1 MDKYR
6 KILREYWGYDDFR
19 GIQADI
25 IRSIGEGHDTLG
37 LMPTGGGKSIAFQVP
52 ALARDG
58 MCLVVSPLIALM
70 KDQVEHLCQRGIRA
84 AAIYSGMSREEIARH
99 LDNAVFGAYKFLYVS
114 PERLTTDIFRAKV
127 RRMPVT
133 LLAIDEAHCISQWG
147 YDFRPPYLE
156 IAKIRQF
163 MPEVP
168 VLALTATATPAVADD
183 IMLRLAFREKR
194 VFRMSFSRHNLRYIV
209 LQTTDKF
216 SALLSI
222 LNHIPGSSI
231 AYTRN
236 REDTVEFAK
245 QLNQQGISA
254 LHFHALVGSAD
265 KDARQRAWQSGDT
278 RVMVA
283 TNAFG
288 MGIDKPDV
296 RTVVHMNVPDSV
308 EAYFQEA
315 GRAGRDGQPAW
326 CVLLVSPT
334 DAANLSRRLAS
345 SFPDRAYI
353 KRVYQDLSNFF
364 QVAEGAGE
372 GHTYTI
378 DLFRFCKVFHHF
390 DIQLRSAFSLLEQSG
405 YIHFTEGIEEDPR
418 IRFLCRRD
426 DLYHYNDL
434 SPQEEAALNGLL
446 RNYGGLF
453 ADYEY
458 VDYSVVARDSSLS
471 RDQLQEALRTL
482 GRRRIISYIPPRDM
496 PRITYLLPRLDAE
509 RIIIP
514 KRVYE
519 TRRDSY
525 AHRVNSMIHYVT
537 QKNICRA
544 RTLLHYFADEDDD
557 CGHCDICMAQ
567 AGTPPTTDEVEELVQ
582 RYLHILADGRPHA
595 ERELVHTDFSS
606 RVHHAAL
613 KHMVQSRSV
622 RRGDNTY
629 VLDKAESVPAE
640 TDIQD
645 PSQGKTVR

>member
-6 KILREYWGYDDFR
+6 SILREHWGYDDFR

-52 ALARDG
+52 ALAREG

-84 AAIYSGMSREEIARH
+84 AAIYSGMSREEIALR

-114 PERLTTDIFRAKV
+114 PERLTTEIFRAKV
-127 RRMPVT
+127 RRMHIT

-156 IAKIRQF
+156 IANIRRF
-163 MPEVP
+163 MPDAP
-168 VLALTATATPAVADD
+168 VLALTATATTAVADD
-183 IMLRLAFREKR
+183 IMNRLAFREKR
-194 VFRMSFSRHNLRYIV
+194 VFRMSFARHNLRYVV
-209 LQTTDKF
+209 LPTANKF
-216 SALLSI
+216 ETLCSI

-245 QLNQQGISA
+245 QLNQQGVSA

-265 KDARQRAWQSGDT
+265 KDARQRAWQTGDT

-326 CVLLVSPT
+326 CVLLVGPQ
-334 DAANLSRRLAS
+334 DAANLRRRLATA
-345 SFPDRAYI
+345 FPERQYI
-353 KRVYQDLSNFF
+353 KKVYQDLSNFF

-372 GHTYTI
+372 GHTYNI

-405 YIHFTEGIEEDPR
+405 YIHFTEGVEENPR
-418 IRFLCRRD
+418 VRFLCRRD
-426 DLYHYNDL
+426 DLYRYNDL

-453 ADYEY
+453 ADYAF
-458 VDYSVVARDSSLS
+458 VDYSLVGRDSALS
-471 RDQLQEALRTL
+471 RDELHEALRTL
-482 GRRRIISYIPPRDM
+482 SRRRIISYIPPKDM

-509 RIIIP
+509 RIVIP
-514 KRVYE
+514 ERVYE

-525 AHRVNSMIHYVT
+525 AHRVNAMVHYVT
-537 QKNICRA
+537 QKSICRA
-544 RTLLHYFADEDDD
+544 RTLLHYFSDDDDD
-557 CGHCDICMAQ
+557 CGHCDVCLAQ
-567 AGTPPTTDEVEELVQ
+567 QGMPPSPDDVEELYK
-582 RYLHILADGRPHA
+582 RYLHILADGNDHH
-595 ERELVHTDFSS
+595 ERELVHTDFPS

-613 KHMVQSRSV
+613 ERLV
-622 RRGDNTY
+622 RNEGVEHLGGVYR
-629 VLDKAESVPAE
+629 LAKAPKEHPAE
-640 TDIQD
+640 DQ
-645 PSQGKTVR
+645 

>member
-25 IRSIGEGHDTLG
+25 IRSIGENHDTLG

-84 AAIYSGMSREEIARH
+84 AAIYSGMNREEMARH

-114 PERLTTDIFRAKV
+114 PERLTTEIFRAKV
-127 RRMPVT
+127 RRMNIT

-163 MPEVP
+163 MPDAP

-183 IMLRLAFREKR
+183 IMNRLAFREKR
-194 VFRMSFSRHNLRYIV
+194 VFRMSFARHNLRYIV
-209 LQTTDKF
+209 LPAEDKF
-216 SALLSI
+216 EALASI
-222 LNHIPGSSI
+222 LDHIPGSSI

-245 QLNQQGISA
+245 LLNQRGISA
-254 LHFHALVGSAD
+254 LHFHALVGTAD

-326 CVLLVSPT
+326 CVLLVSSK
-334 DAANLSRRLAS
+334 DAAILRRRLTTA
-345 SFPDRAYI
+345 FPPREYM

-372 GHTYTI
+372 GHTYNI
-378 DLFRFCKVFHHF
+378 DLFRFCHVFHHS

-405 YIHFTEGIEEDPR
+405 YIHYTESVEDSPR
-418 IRFLCRRD
+418 VRFLCRRD
-426 DLYHYNDL
+426 DLYHFNDL
-434 SPQEEAALNGLL
+434 TRQEDAALNGLL

-453 ADYEY
+453 ADYAY
-458 VDYSVVARDSSLS
+458 IDYSLVQRESGLS
-471 RDQLQEALRTL
+471 RDEVHEAFRTL
-482 GRRRIISYIPPRDM
+482 ARRRLISYIPPQDM

-509 RIIIP
+509 RIVIP
-514 KRVYE
+514 ERVYE

-525 AHRVNSMIHYVT
+525 AHRVNAMVNYVT
-537 QKNICRA
+537 QKKICRA

-557 CGHCDICMAQ
+557 CGHCDVCMAN
-567 AGTPPTTDEVEELVQ
+567 AGRPLSPDDVEELYQ
-582 RYLHILADGRPHA
+582 RYRRILADGLAHS
-595 ERELVHTDFSS
+595 EREFVHTDHTG
-606 RVHHAAL
+606 RAHRAAVDRL
-613 KHMVQSRSV
+613 IS
-622 RRGDNTY
+622 D
-629 VLDKAESVPAE
+629 
-640 TDIQD
+640 TDIEHD
-645 PSQGKTVR
+645 SCDFRLRKTEGNP